1 MAEKGILT
9 VVSGFSGA
17 GKGTVMKA
25 LTESF
30 EGYALSVSATTR
42 DPRPGEQDGREY
54 FFRTE
59 EQFQKMIA
67 EDALIEYACYV
78 NHSYGTPREY
88 VESRLAEGKDVLL
101 EIEIQG
107 ALKVKER
114 YPDALLVFIM
124 PPTAAE
130 LKARLIGR
138 GTETE
143 EIVKQRLKRAAEEA
157 KSMEAY
163 DYILV
168 NDTVEACKERLHH
181 LIQSQ
186 HMKAAAN
193 RDRIDRMK
201 QELKEINAAD
211 VCKTI
216 ANH

>member
-25 LTESF
+25 LTERF

-42 DPRPGEQDGREY
+42 APRPGEQDGREY
-54 FFRTE
+54 FFRTK

-78 NHSYGTPREY
+78 SHYYGTPREY
-88 VESRLAEGKDVLL
+88 VECRLAEGKDVLL

-107 ALKVKER
+107 ALKVKKR

-130 LKARLIGR
+130 LRARLIGR

-143 EIVKQRLKRAAEEA
+143 EVVKRRLKRAAEEA
-157 KSMEAY
+157 EGMEAY

-168 NDTVEACKERLHH
+168 NDTVEACAQRLHR

-186 HMKAAAN
+186 HMRASVNK
-193 RDRIDRMK
+193 DCIERMK
-201 QELKEINAAD
+201 RELEEINAG
-211 VCKTI
+211 TLS
-216 ANH
+216 